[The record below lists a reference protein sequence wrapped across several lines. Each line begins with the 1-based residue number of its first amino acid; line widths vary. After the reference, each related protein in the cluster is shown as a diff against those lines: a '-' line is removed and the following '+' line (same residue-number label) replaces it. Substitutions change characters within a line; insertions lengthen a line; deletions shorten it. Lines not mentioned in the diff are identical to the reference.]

1 MTDTMTIGLD
11 LAKISFY
18 AVALNRH
25 GKRQWRKRF
34 TRGQLVRHFSQQP
47 LCRIAMEA
55 CGASHYWARTLKG
68 LGHEVVLLPPQHV
81 KAYLRGQKNDYN
93 DAEAIAEACLHGRIR
108 PVRVKSLEEQE
119 LQGFHRLRDQLITE
133 RTRLI
138 NQARGLLSEFGIVM
152 ARGAAHFRK
161 ALPRILEDAE
171 NGLPDGMRELL
182 SRHMTRYRRLEEE
195 IAWYDQQLKL
205 RVEADEPC
213 QRLMSIPGFGPVVSS
228 AFRCALGDGK
238 QFRRGREV
246 SASLGIVPRQ
256 HSTGGKECLLGISK
270 RGNPHLRT
278 LLIHAA
284 RSVVRYAHRKDDR
297 LSVWIQALLKR
308 RGYNK
313 TVVAVANKL
322 ARIGWVVLARGE
334 VYQTQEA

>member
-1 MTDTMTIGLD
+1 MTIGLD
-11 LAKISFY
+11 LAKNSFY
-18 AVALNRH
+18 TVALNRH
-25 GKRQWRKRF
+25 GKQQWRKRF
-34 TRGQLVRHFSQQP
+34 TRGQLVKYFSQQSS
-47 LCRIAMEA
+47 CRVAMEA
-55 CGASHYWARTLKG
+55 CATSHYWARILKG

-108 PVRVKSLEEQE
+108 PVRVKTVGEQT
-119 LQGFHRLRDQLITE
+119 LQSFHRLRQQLIAE

-152 ARGAAHFRK
+152 GQGPARFRRG
-161 ALPRILEDAE
+161 LPLILEEAE
-171 NGLPDGMRELL
+171 NGLPDGMRALL
-182 SRHMTRYRRLEEE
+182 SRHLVRYRLLEEE
-195 IAWYDQQLKL
+195 IAWYEQQLKL
-205 RVEADEPC
+205 QVKADESC

-228 AFRCALGDGK
+228 AFRSALGDGR
-238 QFRRGREV
+238 QFRRGRDV

-256 HSTGGKECLLGISK
+256 HSTGGKERLLGISK

-284 RSVVRYAHRKDDR
+284 RSVVQYAHRKDDR

-313 TVVAVANKL
+313 TVVALANKL

-334 VYQTQEA
+334 VYQIQKT